1 MPDIIVPQ
9 QMPIILPENIFNT
22 QKTDYGRGESL
33 FFGQAAGLFDTVN
46 RKFPKIW
53 EHYKNQKQLGKWDE
67 QEFDFR
73 PMAMEFTSRPK
84 SMSNRMINTLAW
96 QWEADSI
103 AARTLLPVMAPFI
116 SAPELQA
123 AYGEV
128 TTNEVVH
135 AATYSEIVRYS
146 FEDPNAV
153 LADVLANQHAMHRM
167 KTASRALSRVYEL
180 SHQYALGQIGYSQL
194 LYNAVYLMLV
204 AMLCL
209 ERIQFIASFAITF
222 AIGEIG
228 AFMQICTAV
237 QKICQ
242 DEYEV
247 HVALGRDVLD
257 NEHQTEAGRIALKET
272 EKVVRQMIREFIAS
286 EFAWIDYMDL
296 DNDQLPG
303 LNGRMCKEWVL
314 LGAGD
319 VYDACKLLPDEDLV
333 IPTKNPLGYMSH
345 WMDISDR
352 QISPQEQR
360 GGQYKMGI
368 LTRHGEQDQYTV
380 DF

>member
-9 QMPIILPENIFNT
+9 QKPIILPETIFNS

-53 EHYKNQKQLGKWDE
+53 EHYKNQKQLDWDE

-96 QWEADSI
+96 QWEADSV

-123 AYGEV
+123 AYGIV
-128 TTNEVVH
+128 TANEVVH
-135 AATYSEIVRYS
+135 AATYSEIVRFS
-146 FEDPNAV
+146 FEDPNSV
-153 LADVLANQHAMHRM
+153 LGEVLANQHAMHRM
-167 KTASRALSRVYEL
+167 QTVSKALSRVYEL

-209 ERIQFIASFAITF
+209 ERIQFISSFAITF

-247 HVALGRDVLD
+247 HVALGRDILA
-257 NEHQTEAGRIALKET
+257 NEHQTEAGKIALKDT

-303 LNGRMCKEWVL
+303 LNGTMCKQWVM
-314 LGAGD
+314 LGVGD
-319 VYDACKLLPDEDLV
+319 VFDACKLIPDADLD

-360 GGQYKMGI
+360 GGQYKTGI
-368 LTRHGEQDQYTV
+368 LTRTGEQETYSV